1 MTSSK
6 TIRLEQPF
14 LGVDCL
20 NLQPKSFS
28 GSSPDIFKLIL
39 SLPLPPIIG
48 YGLDGWN
55 PESEC

>member
-1 MTSSK
+1 MSSK
-6 TIRLEQPF
+6 ITRLEQPF

-20 NLQPKSFS
+20 NRQRKSFS
-28 GSSPDIFKLIL
+28 GSFPDIFKLIL
-39 SLPLPPIIG
+39 SLPLPRIIG